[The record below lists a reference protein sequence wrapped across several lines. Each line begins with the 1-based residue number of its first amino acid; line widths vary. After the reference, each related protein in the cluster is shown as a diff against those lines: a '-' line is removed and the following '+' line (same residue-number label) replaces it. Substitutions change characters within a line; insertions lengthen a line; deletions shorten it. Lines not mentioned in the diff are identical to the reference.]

1 MWSSPQEANRHI
13 ETGGFTSERILLFI
27 SNLSLLTNGEE
38 GRIGRVT
45 LLEIWFTVEGS
56 DDDVS
61 EGRVEECN
69 PEGKLKEKGIN
80 IEDGV
85 HANFSTVE
93 PWQYKVSTVPNKS
106 AKKTIDITHFWSCS
120 KNPWWTI
127 KGNDRCPGERGKSVQ
142 TGTLHCQNSKERKR
156 ESEKEW
162 E

>member
-1 MWSSPQEANRHI
+1 MYLLWYLENPNYVVSPQEANRHI
-13 ETGGFTSERILLFI
+13 ETGGFTSELILLFI

-106 AKKTIDITHFWSCS
+106 AEFLFRIQKLISPNSDPAARIHDEQSSSTGGPKSRAMTDVQE
-120 KNPWWTI
+120 
-127 KGNDRCPGERGKSVQ
+127 KGK
-142 TGTLHCQNSKERKR
+142 
-156 ESEKEW
+156 
-162 E
+162 